1 MINSFKDQINKFNPK
16 IIEEKKEEYTKIS
29 PMVMETEFGDN
40 KAIQIMHDI
49 DDISET
55 PSLFKTDSEEIVE
68 PANIDYSIS
77 EEIIKPKNTKKY
89 SSDNQQTINEIKKEL
104 SRLKITDPKM
114 VDFVLKLAES
124 ESSFN
129 PNAEV
134 TSTRAKGLFQFTPA
148 LIQELGYRD
157 NKTIFSIPTQ
167 VQMLVKSIEKNKDYF
182 KDLLAKNQKL
192 NIYGVLAGAHL
203 GGRVGMEKYINSG
216 YNPEDNLGTSL
227 SDYYKK
233 FSI

>member
-1 MINSFKDQINKFNPK
+1 MIKSFKEQINKFNPK
-16 IIEEKKEEYTKIS
+16 IIEEKKEESTKIS

-77 EEIIKPKNTKKY
+77 EEITKPKNTKKY
-89 SSDNQQTINEIKKEL
+89 SPDNQQTINEIKKEL
-104 SRLKITDPKM
+104 SKLKITDPKM
-114 VDFVLKLAES
+114 VNFVLKLAES

-148 LIQELGYRD
+148 LIRELGYQD
-157 NKTIFSIPTQ
+157 NKNIFSIPTQ
-167 VQMLVKSIEKNKDYF
+167 VQMLVISIEKNKKYF
-182 KDLLAKNQKL
+182 KDLLANDKKL

-203 GGRVGMEKYINSG
+203 GGRKGMEKYIKSG

>member
-1 MINSFKDQINKFNPK
+1 MIKSFKEQINKFNLK
-16 IIEEKKEEYTKIS
+16 IIEEKKEESTKIS

-77 EEIIKPKNTKKY
+77 EEITKPKNTKKY
-89 SSDNQQTINEIKKEL
+89 SSDKQQTINEIKAEL
-104 SRLKITDPKM
+104 SKLKVNDPKM

-148 LIQELGYRD
+148 LIKDLGFQ
-157 NKTIFSIPTQ
+157 NNNNIFSIHTQ
-167 VQMLVKSIEKNKDYF
+167 VRMLVKSIEKNKNYF
-182 KDLLAKNQKL
+182 KDLLAAKPNL

-203 GGRVGMEKYINSG
+203 GGRAGMEKYLTNG
-216 YNPEDNLGTSL
+216 YNPSDNLGTSL